1 MQSGA
6 AKWAFG
12 YTSLELSGGFV
23 AGDTHLR
30 IINILM
36 LFSRGTGRIHLEKE
50 YRQKRDL
57 KMWPQG
63 FQYLEVTKKR
73 VIEKTS
79 LGRSSWGHITI
90 RKVKSLGQ
98 IIIFFIFCHLF

>member
-1 MQSGA
+1 MSIWLQSGA
-6 AKWAFG
+6 AKGAFG
-12 YTSLELSGGFV
+12 YTSLELSGGVV

-57 KMWPQG
+57 KDVAPG
-63 FQYLEVTKKR
+63 FPVFR
-73 VIEKTS
+73 
-79 LGRSSWGHITI
+79 
-90 RKVKSLGQ
+90 GQ
-98 IIIFFIFCHLF
+98 EEEGDRENKPWKE